1 MHRLQA
7 LRLLED
13 AAKAERARHV
23 APAAR
28 MQVANGPAV
37 AEKAKLLPESAAE
50 RGLWARLE
58 GAKDGRRRRMAEAE
72 AAAAPRPHSP
82 SELRGRTRRA
92 SPRRR
97 TRRGMANA
105 AHAILSPTGRAE
117 LRRRHA
123 RRASLRRRRRSV
135 PEVQVEAVRANPNI
149 LV

>member
-7 LRLLED
+7 FRLLED
-13 AAKAERARHV
+13 AAERARHV
-23 APAAR
+23 APAAK

-37 AEKAKLLPESAAE
+37 AEKAKLLVSAAE
-50 RGLWARLE
+50 RGVWARLE
-58 GAKDGRRRRMAEAE
+58 AAKDSKRRDMAEAE
-72 AAAAPRPHSP
+72 AAATPRPHSP
-82 SELRGRTRRA
+82 SELRGHTRRA

-123 RRASLRRRRRSV
+123 RCVILRRHRRSV
-135 PEVQVEAVRANPNI
+135 AEVQVEAVRANPNI